1 MSVYEE
7 IINGTYKKRNQTVY
21 ESIVNGTYKKRSQTS
36 ENYSNTNTAKTRF
49 NTITNN
55 KKSEPI
61 LSANGNTIG
70 QRRNVDAREV
80 AKAMNEDLPQLVT
93 NITDPSSWINK
104 TLSKDN
110 RSHTIEEKANDNINS
125 FDNIKKA
132 AVAKEK

>member
-55 KKSEPI
+55 TFSKWKYHRTKKKCRCKRS
-61 LSANGNTIG
+61 SKGN
-70 QRRNVDAREV
+70 E
-80 AKAMNEDLPQLVT
+80 
-93 NITDPSSWINK
+93 
-104 TLSKDN
+104 
-110 RSHTIEEKANDNINS
+110 
-125 FDNIKKA
+125 
-132 AVAKEK
+132 